1 MRESDKLRDRAARL
15 LALAVKAREDDKF
28 LLADEITMLATEA
41 SNQADEMDRTGGVT
55 ARGRVPAPPAR
66 AMPSA
71 PPQQQQQQQQQQQE
85 QPTSGGEKK

>member
-15 LALAVKAREDDKF
+15 FALAVKAREDDKF
-28 LLADEITMLATEA
+28 LLADEITILATEA

-55 ARGRVPAPPAR
+55 ARGRVPAPR
-66 AMPSA
+66 AVPSA
-71 PPQQQQQQQQQQQE
+71 PPQQQQQQQQE